1 MHLGLVQLAR
11 AGRRGATS
19 RDSVDLPGPRT
30 REELW
35 RRVHVAWPEPET
47 LPPGTPTSAAIE
59 VDGVELGEMLA
70 RGVGRSI
77 TAEGLEW
84 LLRRP
89 QPREGAAQPLQSPSH
104 PPAADAPV
112 AAASPSPPPGADAPV
127 AATSPSPPRRA
138 HHRSDPGTPRP
149 RRRGGRAA
157 RA

>member
-11 AGRRGATS
+11 AGRQGTTP
-19 RDSVDLPGPRT
+19 RDVDLSGPRT
-30 REELW
+30 REELY
-35 RRVHVAWPEPET
+35 RRVHAAWPEPET

-89 QPREGAAQPLQSPSH
+89 QAREGGAQPLQSPSH
-104 PPAADAPV
+104 PPV

-127 AATSPSPPRRA
+127 AAASPSPPRRA
-138 HHRSDPGTPRP
+138 HHRSDPGTQRP